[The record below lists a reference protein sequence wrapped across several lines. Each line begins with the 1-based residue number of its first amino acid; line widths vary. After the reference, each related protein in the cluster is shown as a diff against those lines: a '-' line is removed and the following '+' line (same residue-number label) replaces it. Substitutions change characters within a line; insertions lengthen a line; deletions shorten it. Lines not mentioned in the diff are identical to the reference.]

1 MTNEEKFNEAIKCFN
16 DVVELVYQMA
26 AQLTEK
32 EERIDELEQQL
43 SFAQAKNEEYYE
55 KEYGREIDELI
66 IQRRI

>member
-1 MTNEEKFNEAIKCFN
+1 MKDEEKLQEVIRCFN
-16 DVVELVYQMA
+16 DVVELVHQMA

-43 SFAQAKNEEYYE
+43 SFTQARNEEYYE